1 MTGPE
6 VLNIR
11 GVDEETAKMVRV
23 MANVQNVTLATLL
36 TLMAGEYLEHHR
48 DEIHAAVR
56 ELGGNS

>member
-11 GVDEETAKMVRV
+11 GVDADTAKMVRV

-36 TLMAGEYLEHHR
+36 TLMAGEYLAAHR

-56 ELGGNS
+56 ELGGGR